1 MLTDPTIE
9 ALAARLEATGDYRVL
24 RRLQVPGGNFIPMPH
39 MKRAVFLDV
48 ETTGLDPNVDEI
60 IELAMVPFW
69 YEDSGRIA
77 GMGIGRSELRQP
89 QKPIPAEVTQL
100 TGITPDM
107 VAGKTIDFA
116 AAAQFAGDGLIVA
129 HNAAF
134 DRRFVERFCPQLAN
148 NRWACSLS
156 EIPWAAH
163 GFESAKLSLIG
174 QTHGFFY
181 DGHRAVNDCY
191 AGIEVLSR
199 SVPVGG
205 TESAM
210 KILLSSSNSRSWRCW
225 AEGAPFEKKDLLK
238 SRGYR
243 WADGSDGRPRAWWI
257 DLDEAGFHGEMAYLR
272 SNIYGWSAQIHI
284 CELNALNRYS
294 DRLNLMPYALPAN

>member
-1 MLTDPTIE
+1 MTLDCGME
-9 ALAARLEATGDYRVL
+9 ALAAQLEASGDYRVL
-24 RRLQVPGGNFIPMPH
+24 RRLPMPTGNFVPMPH

-48 ETTGLDPNVDEI
+48 ETTGLDSNVDEI

-69 YEDSGRIA
+69 YEESGHIA
-77 GMGIGRSELRQP
+77 GVETGASALRQP
-89 QKPIPAEVTQL
+89 QKPISAEVTRL
-100 TGITPDM
+100 TGITSDM
-107 VAGKTIDFA
+107 VEGKTIDFA
-116 AAAQFAGDGLIVA
+116 AAAAFAGDSLIVA
-129 HNAAF
+129 HNAGF

-174 QTHGFFY
+174 QAHGFFY

-191 AGIEVLSR
+191 AGIEVLRR
-199 SVPVGG
+199 SLPAGG
-205 TESAM
+205 KESAM
-210 KILLSSSNSRSWRCW
+210 KVLLSSTNSRSWRCW

-243 WADGSDGRPRAWWI
+243 WADGNDGRPRAWWI
-257 DLDEAGFHGEMAYLR
+257 DLDEASFHSEMAYLR
-272 SNIYGWSAQIHI
+272 SNIYGWSAQIRI

-294 DRLNLMPYALPAN
+294 DRLTPTPYTIPSG

>member
-1 MLTDPTIE
+1 MLSDPTME
-9 ALAARLEATGDYRVL
+9 ALAARLEATGDYRIL
-24 RRLQVPGGNFIPMPH
+24 RRLQVPARSFIPMPH

-77 GMGIGRSELRQP
+77 GAGIGRSELRQP
-89 QKPIPAEVTQL
+89 QKPIPADVTQL

-134 DRRFVERFCPQLAN
+134 DRRFVERSCPQLAN

-156 EIPWAAH
+156 EIPWAAN

-174 QTHGFFY
+174 QAHGFFY

-210 KILLSSSNSRSWRCW
+210 KMLLSSSNSRSWRCW
-225 AEGAPFEKKDLLK
+225 ADGAPFEKKDLLK

-257 DLDEAGFHGEMAYLR
+257 DLDEAHFHGEMAYLR
-272 SNIYGWSAQIHI
+272 SNIYGRSAQIHI

-294 DRLNLMPYALPAN
+294 DRLNLIPYALPAN

>member
-1 MLTDPTIE
+1 MMTDPTME
-9 ALAARLEATGDYRVL
+9 ALAAQLEASGDYRVL
-24 RRLQVPGGNFIPMPH
+24 RRLTVPAGGFVPMPH

-48 ETTGLDPNVDEI
+48 ETTGLDSSVDEI

-77 GMGIGRSELRQP
+77 GVEIGGSALRQP
-89 QKPIPAEVTQL
+89 HKPIPADVTRL

-107 VAGKTIDFA
+107 VAGKTIDFTA
-116 AAAQFAGDGLIVA
+116 AARFAGDSLIVA
-129 HNAAF
+129 HNAGF

-148 NRWACSLS
+148 NPWACSFA

-163 GFESAKLSLIG
+163 GFESARLSLIG
-174 QTHGFFY
+174 KAHGFFY

-191 AGIEVLSR
+191 AGIEILSR

-210 KILLSSSNSRSWRCW
+210 KGLLLSTSSPSWRCW
-225 AEGAPFEKKDLLK
+225 AEGAPFDKKDLLK
-238 SRGYR
+238 GRGYR
-243 WADGSDGRPRAWWI
+243 WADGSDGRPKAWWI
-257 DLDEAGFHGEMAYLR
+257 DLDEAGFHPEMAYLR
-272 SNIYGWSAQIHI
+272 SDIYGWSAQVSI

-294 DRLNLMPYALPAN
+294 DRLKITPYVIPAS

>member
-1 MLTDPTIE
+1 MVTDPTIE
-9 ALAARLEATGDYRVL
+9 ALAGRLEATGDYRVL
-24 RRLQVPGGNFIPMPH
+24 RRLQVPDGNFIPMPH

-77 GMGIGRSELRQP
+77 GAGIGRSELRQP
-89 QKPIPAEVTQL
+89 QKPIPAEVAQL

-107 VAGKTIDFA
+107 VAGKTIDFV
-116 AAAQFAGDGLIVA
+116 AAAQFAGDGLIIA

-148 NRWACSLS
+148 NRWACSLC
-156 EIPWAAH
+156 EIPWATH

-174 QTHGFFY
+174 QAHGFFY

-210 KILLSSSNSRSWRCW
+210 KMLLSSSNSRNWRCW

>member
-1 MLTDPTIE
+1 MMTDPTME
-9 ALAARLEATGDYRVL
+9 ALAAQLEASGDYRVL
-24 RRLQVPGGNFIPMPH
+24 RRLTVPTGGFVPMPH

-69 YEDSGRIA
+69 YEDSGHIA
-77 GMGIGRSELRQP
+77 GVEIGETALREP
-89 QKPIPAEVTQL
+89 QKPIPADVTRL

-116 AAAQFAGDGLIVA
+116 AAAQFAGHSLIVA
-129 HNAAF
+129 HNAGF

-148 NRWACSLS
+148 NRWGCSFS
-156 EIPWAAH
+156 EIPWTAH

-174 QTHGFFY
+174 QAHGFYY

-191 AGIEVLSR
+191 AGIEILSR
-199 SVPVGG
+199 GVPVGG

-210 KILLSSSNSRSWRCW
+210 KVLLSSINSRSWRCW
-225 AEGAPFEKKDLLK
+225 ADGAPFEKKDLLK

-243 WADGSDGRPRAWWI
+243 WADGSDGRPKAWWI
-257 DLDEAGFHGEMAYLR
+257 DLDEAGFHQEMAFLR
-272 SNIYGWSAQIHI
+272 SDVYGWPAQIRI

-294 DRLNLMPYALPAN
+294 DRLNILPYTIPAS